1 MIGKILTIAT
11 ASAVTIIAVCGAL
24 VLIAMDLLGASFIEK
39 LKFVTGAHDQKPS
52 VEKALEGTKDI
63 TFFKSVKVEGKPFA
77 IMMGITFATA
87 EDMRAGKQKSRW
99 CYITVLPVEG
109 GMLRQIELATQ
120 QGAKQPEYSDLSK
133 YAASELAVLGET
145 AQSLADIA
153 RKHCVF
159 TKEPGGPGTLARRLT
174 IALRGEP
181 A

>member
-1 MIGKILTIAT
+1 MERILWVGT
-11 ASAVTIIAVCGAL
+11 ASLVAIAAAVGTMTIMAI
-24 VLIAMDLLGASFIEK
+24 DLLGANFIEK
-39 LKFVTGAHDQKPS
+39 LKFVTEAQDRKPS

-63 TFFKSVKVEGKPFA
+63 TFFKSVRVEGKNFS

-99 CYITVLPVEG
+99 CYITVRPVEG

-120 QGAKQPEYSDLSK
+120 QGARQPEYSDLSK

-153 RKHCVF
+153 RQHCVF